1 MRYDSATTIQPGQYP
16 APAWTQYGLPV
27 QNEGSGAPG
36 TGQLSSAEDTP
47 QPGTNLPGQYPDR
60 DDFTAVPFSIGGMS
74 GSGAP
79 GSAGVGAPGGTS
91 SAAQTG
97 GGDTVQFTVD
107 SLQGKSQY
115 DTDPSGQNTGMR
127 QVTVN
132 VPVSG
137 NADWTQANPQS
148 YDGDPSLF
156 LPPLRGNM
164 PTGGEPDPSMFQT
177 GTGNVMYGG
186 YLKGARDR
194 DRNRD

>member
-1 MRYDSATTIQPGQYP
+1 MARFDSSTTTEPGQYP
-16 APAWTQYGLPV
+16 APAWTKYGLPV

-36 TGQLSSAEDTP
+36 TGQVSQAEDSP
-47 QPGTNLPGQYPDR
+47 EPGTNLPGQYPDR
-60 DDFTAVPFSIGGMS
+60 DDFTGVAFSLGGAS

-79 GSAGVGAPGGTS
+79 GTAGVGAPDGGS
-91 SAAQTG
+91 GAAS
-97 GGDTVQFTVD
+97 GGDSVQFTVD
-107 SLQGKSQY
+107 PLQGKSQY
-115 DTDPSGQNTGMR
+115 DSDPSGQNSGMR
-127 QVTVN
+127 QVTVSA
-132 VPVSG
+132 PVSG

-164 PTGGEPDPSMFQT
+164 PTGGEDDASMFQT
-177 GTGNVMYGG
+177 GAGSVLYGG